1 MVLAKA
7 ATRADGMVLA
17 GVGMQLTDA
26 ALSRLKDAG
35 IASIVV
41 QGRPIPGLDTG
52 DIDLSKMKGRL
63 GHLFRKYQQNS
74 LMWTL
79 RNMIEQYLEQII
91 AMQKEALKLEREQD
105 LQACATE
112 NKKS

>member
-1 MVLAKA
+1 MILAKA

-17 GVGMQLTDA
+17 GAGMQLTDA
-26 ALSRLKDAG
+26 ALNRLKDAG

-41 QGRPIPGLDTG
+41 KGRPMPSLNTG
-52 DIDLSKMKGRL
+52 GIDLSKMKERL

-91 AMQKEALKLEREQD
+91 AMQEEALKLEREQD
-105 LQACATE
+105 LQGCEAE